1 MQENKI
7 YEVFIQD
14 EWNNITLLG
23 FYKSLD
29 DSIDDINKFISIYG
43 DGKYKLEKGMLKEY
57 PSTFDY
63 CFDTS
68 LGDLFEVWD
77 NDEAYSEIGN
87 VMIRGFI
94 FDREDLLKS
103 IEGD

>member
-1 MQENKI
+1 M

-23 FYKSLD
+23 FYKTLD
-29 DSIDDINKFISIYG
+29 DSIQDINNFISIYG

-68 LGDLFEVWD
+68 LVDLFEVYD
-77 NDEAYSEIGN
+77 NDEQCNEIGN
-87 VMIRGFI
+87 VMIRDFI
-94 FDREDLLKS
+94 FDKEELLKS
-103 IEGD
+103 IEGA